1 MSTDFSRVVLL
12 HDEMLS
18 PTNAAL
24 KTHPDLP
31 RVFVFDM
38 GDDAHGL
45 SALKRLQFIADCLAE
60 IPDVLVYKGETSA
73 VLKALGVASVVTQ
86 NTPQSW
92 LHSRLSAFD
101 VEWIPEPAFAEYRG
115 ALRRFTPYWK
125 KVETALLAGKAN
137 PAR

>member
-1 MSTDFSRVVLL
+1 MNTDLPRVILL

-18 PTNAAL
+18 PTNPTLTA
-24 KTHPDLP
+24 HPDLA

-45 SALKRLQFIADCLAE
+45 FALKRLQFIADCLAE
-60 IPDVLVYKGETSA
+60 IPDVLVYKGETAA
-73 VLKALGVASVVTQ
+73 VLNALGVASVVTQ
-86 NTPQSW
+86 NTPQRW
-92 LHSRLSAFD
+92 LHGRLSAFA

-125 KVETALLAGKAN
+125 KVETALMTGKQN

>member
-1 MSTDFSRVVLL
+1 MNPEFSRIVLL

-18 PTNAAL
+18 PTNPTLTA
-24 KTHPDLP
+24 HPDLA

-38 GDDAHGL
+38 GDDAHGRF
-45 SALKRLQFIADCLAE
+45 ALKRLQFIADCLAE
-60 IPDVLVYKGETSA
+60 IPDVLVYKGETAA
-73 VLKALGVASVVTQ
+73 VLNALGVASVVTQ
-86 NTPQSW
+86 NTPQRW
-92 LHSRLSAFD
+92 LHGRLSAFA

-125 KVETALLAGKAN
+125 KVETALMTGKQN